1 MRMDEIRKVLSLL
14 KGKKIVGAFLSLLML
29 ILFPLNVFAAAKEE
43 TVKKESSEI
52 SAKIDSA
59 LDSVNAKYQEL
70 ETIKSNVTNTEETI
84 KETLVSISETEKNIE
99 KRTEAM
105 AGRMQDIQANGSSF
119 NLVDAVMTAENMSD
133 FVNRVYAVTV
143 LQGAEKSKVESL
155 AADKEQLETL
165 QHDLVSNQQ
174 ALTEQKEAM
183 EVETVNLE
191 KEVSSLKTEL
201 ADNEELLNKL
211 ANERIAK
218 EAVEKKAAAEA
229 VKQEKEAKVTATPE
243 VKTPEKKVSAAPV
256 EDTPSV
262 KEETVAPEPMTE
274 APSESNSTS
283 GGQTLTMEATG
294 YSYTEA
300 GLSYY
305 TSTGIDL
312 RQTSRVIAVD
322 PSVIP
327 LGSLVEVSGYGF
339 AVAGDIGGAIVGN
352 RIDLHFNTVD
362 ECLNWGRR
370 TVTVTIK

>member
-1 MRMDEIRKVLSLL
+1 MDEIRKVLSLL

>member
-1 MRMDEIRKVLSLL
+1 ML
-14 KGKKIVGAFLSLLML
+14 KGKKIVSAFLSLLML
-29 ILFPLNVFAAAKEE
+29 VLFPLNVFAAAKEE

-70 ETIKSNVTNTEETI
+70 ETIKSNVTNTEEMI

-165 QHDLVSNQQ
+165 KHDLVTNQQ

-183 EVETVNLE
+183 EVETINLE
-191 KEVSSLKTEL
+191 QEVSSLKTEL
-201 ADNEELLNKL
+201 ADNEELLTKL
-211 ANERIAK
+211 ANDRIAK

-229 VKQEKEAKVTATPE
+229 VKQEKTAKKTVSSEVKATENKAASEPVTNTTNEKEATVTPE
-243 VKTPEKKVSAAPV
+243 PTPEPTQN
-256 EDTPSV
+256 TPS
-262 KEETVAPEPMTE
+262 EP
-274 APSESNSTS
+274 SSNG

-294 YSYTEA
+294 YSYTEP
-300 GLSYY
+300 GLSFY
-305 TSTGIDL
+305 TSTGLDL
-312 RQTSRVIAVD
+312 RQNSRVIAVD

-327 LGSLVEVSGYGF
+327 LGSLVEVSGYGL

>member
-1 MRMDEIRKVLSLL
+1 ML
-14 KGKKIVGAFLSLLML
+14 KGKKIVSAFLSLLML
-29 ILFPLNVFAAAKEE
+29 VLFPLNVFAAAKEE

-165 QHDLVSNQQ
+165 KHDLVTNQQ

-183 EVETVNLE
+183 EVETINLE
-191 KEVSSLKTEL
+191 QEVSSLKTEL
-201 ADNEELLNKL
+201 ADNEELLTKL
-211 ANERIAK
+211 ANDRIAK
-218 EAVEKKAAAEA
+218 EAVEKKAAAEVA
-229 VKQEKEAKVTATPE
+229 KQEKVAKATVASEAKAPENKVASEPVTNTTSEKEATVTPE
-243 VKTPEKKVSAAPV
+243 PTP
-256 EDTPSV
+256 DI
-262 KEETVAPEPMTE
+262 
-274 APSESNSTS
+274 PSEPSSNG

-294 YSYTEA
+294 YSYTEP
-300 GLSYY
+300 GLSFY
-305 TSTGIDL
+305 TSTGLDL
-312 RQTSRVIAVD
+312 RQNSRVIAVD

-327 LGSLVEVSGYGF
+327 LGSLVEVSGYGL

>member
-1 MRMDEIRKVLSLL
+1 MDEIRKVLSLL

-243 VKTPEKKVSAAPV
+243 VKTPEKKVTAAPV

-262 KEETVAPEPMTE
+262 KEETVAPEPMPE